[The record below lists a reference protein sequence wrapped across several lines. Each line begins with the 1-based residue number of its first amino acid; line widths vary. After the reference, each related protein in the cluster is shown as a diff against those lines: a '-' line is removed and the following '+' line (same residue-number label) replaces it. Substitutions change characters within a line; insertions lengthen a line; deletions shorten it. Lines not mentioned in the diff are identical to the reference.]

1 MRTYAIAS
9 GKGGVGKS
17 TLSANLGCAMTQKG
31 WNVLLFDADL
41 TLANLDIMLG
51 VKPQFTLQHV
61 LADAKTLKEVI
72 TPSHYGVGLV
82 AGGSAVS
89 SIMRAGKKRIGK
101 FLGQVAEIQEEY
113 DALIFDL
120 SAGLDNKVLT
130 FCRLVDELVAVTTP
144 DPAAILDVYA
154 LAKVTFRYRPDA
166 LIRVVVNQCEN
177 ETEAKSIFAKLQ
189 AATQNFLNQD
199 LEYGGFVR
207 ADAEAAEC
215 VRLRTPFV
223 YAHPELPASKD
234 VSKLAADLM
243 HWASKSHGSHF
254 MERMEAEGM
263 IEATESAEAPAESE
277 APLPQAA

>member
-17 TLSANLGCAMTQKG
+17 TLSANLGCALSQKG

-41 TLANLDIMLG
+41 SLANLDIMLG

-82 AGGSAVS
+82 AGGSAVGA
-89 SIMRAGKKRIGK
+89 IMRAGKKRIGK
-101 FLGQVAEIQEEY
+101 FLSQVAEIEDDY

-130 FCRLVDELVAVTTP
+130 FCRVVDELVAVTTP

-154 LAKVTFRYRPDA
+154 LAKITFRARPDA

-177 ETEAKSIFAKLQ
+177 EAEAQAIFSKLQ
-189 AATQNFLNQD
+189 AATQQFLDKD

-207 ADAEAAEC
+207 EDQGAAEC
-215 VRLRTPFV
+215 VRQRSPFV
-223 YAHPELPASKD
+223 YSHPELPASKD
-234 VSKLAADLM
+234 VAVLAGSIM
-243 HWASKSHGSHF
+243 KWASKSKGTNF
-254 MERMEAEGM
+254 MRLMEETGLVETP
-263 IEATESAEAPAESE
+263 EAPDTPSAEAPI
-277 APLPQAA
+277 PLAA

>member
-17 TLSANLGCAMTQKG
+17 TLSANLGCAMAHKG

-41 TLANLDIMLG
+41 SLANLDVMLG
-51 VKPQFTLQHV
+51 AKPQFTLQHV
-61 LADAKTLKEVI
+61 LADAKTLKDVV
-72 TPSHYGVGLV
+72 TPTHYGVGLV
-82 AGGSAVS
+82 AGGSAVA

-101 FLGQVAEIQEEY
+101 FLAQVAEIEDQY

-120 SAGLDNKVLT
+120 SAGLDNKVLA
-130 FCRLVDELVAVTTP
+130 FCRVADELVAVTTP

-177 ETEAKSIFAKLQ
+177 EAEANSIFSKLQ
-189 AATQNFLNQD
+189 GATRQFLDRD
-199 LEYGGFVR
+199 LEFGGYVR
-207 ADAEAAEC
+207 ADVEAAEC
-215 VRLRTPFV
+215 VRLRTPFI

-234 VSKLAADLM
+234 TAELATRFM
-243 HWASKSHGSHF
+243 NWASRAKGSNF
-254 MERMEAEGM
+254 MRLMEEAGM
-263 IEATESAEAPAESE
+263 IEPSAESSTL
-277 APLPQAA
+277 PLAA